1 MPAREVVDLSLS
13 TDDEASDAVAKLP
26 NNPVQRQSDSG
37 YGSLSDRFI
46 DIDADGSRKR
56 QKITPSTKTGIP
68 HDTKT
73 FVQPAK
79 VVSSLS
85 KIAVTDN
92 FLQLDDDD
100 PIVWTSS
107 PKQKPAVLHYNDKAT
122 YQRWASLSDSDGSL
136 PDEQWLRTAQQ
147 RVIQARSKSGKD
159 MGISH
164 RNEKKS
170 KPTHIPEKTKAKSTC
185 VVNARSGYLGADAT
199 DDTMSGSDAPAKPKE
214 KRVKKPKLTDE
225 EKAARIQEKE
235 EAKAAARAMKMRE
248 KEEDKE
254 RRRLLKEEQAREKQ
268 KEKDRAEANKLKLDK
283 KLSTPEMIVDLPIS
297 IDGSTVDTQIRETLK
312 NIGVEVTSYQSH
324 VPNLIKWRRKV
335 EYRLDPTTGF
345 REKLLTKEIDIE
357 KHVMYLM
364 SANEFVEV
372 ATADANG
379 DGQTLDQHV
388 RHIRNAVNDCI
399 PIYLIEGLDV
409 WMRKNRNAR
418 NRNYQAAVLGQ
429 SDSHAQERS
438 KSEANGASKRKG
450 QRPKIIDEDIIDDAL
465 LRLQVVNNCLVHHT
479 AVTTETAEWVM
490 HFTEQISQIP
500 YRQEQMTRESMF
512 CMDSG
517 QVKCGK
523 DAEETY
529 INMLMVNVRVTA
541 PIAYGIAERYPNVVK
556 LAQGLQE
563 KGPLALEH
571 LKKAANKDGS
581 LADRNIGPAII
592 ERREMKLFILSASLF
607 ALLPPS
613 LAHSGHDAQAP
624 VSGES
629 DWATRHMT
637 EEHHISNFDPG
648 AFFTLHD
655 FDSSLSWSADE
666 IRRMYGLDDESNKGL
681 DEAKKAEVVRKT
693 FGLFDRDLDGVIE
706 REEWMNGW
714 REGKRLEDFGL
725 GPGHH
730 GDDEYEYEIHH
741 FEKYHDEN
749 TKEED
754 LTHPEDIEHFRKHDE
769 LEAAAERQEQLDR
782 MPIVEQNIPQKFR
795 RY

>member
-1 MPAREVVDLSLS
+1 MPAREVVDLCLS
-13 TDDEASDAVAKLP
+13 TDDEVSDAVAKLP
-26 NNPVQRQSDSG
+26 KKPVQPRGDSG
-37 YGSLSDRFI
+37 YGSLSDRLI
-46 DIDADGSRKR
+46 DIDDADGPRKR
-56 QKITPSTKTGIP
+56 RKMTLPSSKTALP
-68 HDTKT
+68 HDTAT
-73 FVQPAK
+73 FTQPAK
-79 VVSSLS
+79 VVPPSS
-85 KIAVTDN
+85 KTAATDG
-92 FLQLDDDD
+92 FLLLDDDD

-107 PKQKPAVLHYNDKAT
+107 PNPKPAALQDEQSVDHQQWAT
-122 YQRWASLSDSDGSL
+122 LSDSDGSL
-136 PDEQWLRTAQQ
+136 PDEQLLRTAQQ
-147 RVIQARSKSGKD
+147 RTVRVRSKSLQDVGR
-159 MGISH
+159 SH
-164 RNEKKS
+164 RNKKKS
-170 KPTHIPEKTKAKSTC
+170 KPTQVPEHVTAKSKSAI
-185 VVNARSGYLGADAT
+185 NARSRYLGADAT
-199 DDTMSGSDAPAKPKE
+199 DDTMSGSDTAAKPKE
-214 KRVKKPKLTDE
+214 KKVKKPKLTDE
-225 EKAARIQEKE
+225 EKAARVQEKE
-235 EAKAAARAMKMRE
+235 EAKAAARALKTKE
-248 KEEDKE
+248 KEEEKE
-254 RRRLLKEEQAREKQ
+254 RKRLLKEEQAREKQ

-297 IDGSTVDTQIRETLK
+297 MDGSTVDTQIRETLK
-312 NIGVEVTSYQSH
+312 NIGVEVTSYQSY

-335 EYRLDPTTGF
+335 EYRLDPKTGC
-345 REKLLTKEIDIE
+345 REKLPTKEIDLE

-388 RHIRNAVNDCI
+388 RRIKNAVNDCI

-429 SDSHAQERS
+429 SDPHAQES
-438 KSEANGASKRKG
+438 SGSGASAASKRKG
-450 QRPKIIDEDIIDDAL
+450 QRTKIIDEDMIDDAL
-465 LRLQVVNNCLVHHT
+465 LRLQVANSCLVHHT
-479 AVTTETAEWVM
+479 AATVETAEWVM

-500 YRQEQMTRESMF
+500 YRQEQMRRESMF

-529 INMLMVNVRVTA
+529 VNMLLVNVRVTA
-541 PIAYGIAERYPNVVK
+541 PIAYGIAERYPDVVK
-556 LAQGLQE
+556 LAQGLEE

-571 LKKAANKDGS
+571 LKS
-581 LADRNIGPAII
+581 LSNQTHLNQPVYQTTI
-592 ERREMKLFILSASLF
+592 MKLSILSLNLI

-613 LAHSGHDAQAP
+613 LLAHSDHDAQAP
-624 VSGES
+624 LSEEP
-629 DWATRHMT
+629 DWAIRHMT

-655 FDSSLSWSADE
+655 FDYSQSWTADE
-666 IRRMYGLDDESNKGL
+666 IRRMYGLDDESNKGV

-693 FGLFDRDLDGVIE
+693 LELFDRDADGVIE

-714 REGKRLEDFGL
+714 RQGKRLQDFGL

-741 FEKYHDEN
+741 FEKFHDEN

-754 LTHPEDIEHFRKHDE
+754 LIHPEDIEHFRKHDE
-769 LEAAAERQEQLDR
+769 QEAAAEHQEQLDR
-782 MPIVEQNIPQKFR
+782 MPIVEQNIPRKFR

>member
-85 KIAVTDN
+85 KIAVADN

-107 PKQKPAVLHYNDKAT
+107 PKQKPAVLHDNDKAT

-581 LADRNIGPAII
+581 LADRNIGPAIS
-592 ERREMKLFILSASLF
+592 RRLHK
-607 ALLPPS
+607 
-613 LAHSGHDAQAP
+613 
-624 VSGES
+624 V
-629 DWATRHMT
+629 
-637 EEHHISNFDPG
+637 
-648 AFFTLHD
+648 FT
-655 FDSSLSWSADE
+655 
-666 IRRMYGLDDESNKGL
+666 
-681 DEAKKAEVVRKT
+681 
-693 FGLFDRDLDGVIE
+693 DLD
-706 REEWMNGW
+706 
-714 REGKRLEDFGL
+714 
-725 GPGHH
+725 PS
-730 GDDEYEYEIHH
+730 
-741 FEKYHDEN
+741 
-749 TKEED
+749 T
-754 LTHPEDIEHFRKHDE
+754 TDI
-769 LEAAAERQEQLDR
+769 
-782 MPIVEQNIPQKFR
+782 
-795 RY
+795 